1 MSEIT
6 ILGTS
11 LSAAMA
17 RVKSAPADPSLR
29 FGLFRMFAFTGQWS
43 RAATQ
48 LATGIQMDATQAM
61 YGTTYHPCLNC
72 EGLREQ
78 VFSGTDKSPVFLGEP
93 ERWQGLL
100 LQALRVPEVAER
112 EALMLAAL
120 GDAPEVAGTFGDT
133 TFSSVCDADH
143 RFGPQVELF
152 VDGKYYWVG
161 LDRLEEIRFLERTD
175 LIDHLWLPV
184 EIVLKGGGS
193 KSGYIP
199 ARYPGSQGSADS
211 EIVLGKTTEFHD
223 FGDELQTAT
232 GGRQWVFDEQALMLS
247 QVPTIIIG
255 PSEGNS

>member
-1 MSEIT
+1 MSEIA
-6 ILGTS
+6 ILDTT
-11 LSAAMA
+11 LTMAMA
-17 RVKSAPADPSLR
+17 KVKASPTDASLR

-48 LATGIQMDATQAM
+48 LATAIQMDATQAM

-78 VFSGTDKSPVFLGEP
+78 VFAGTDKSPVFLGEP

-112 EALMLAAL
+112 EALMLTAL
-120 GDAPEVAGTFGDT
+120 GDAPEVAGTFGDK
-133 TFSSVCDADH
+133 TFAALCDADH

-199 ARYPGSQGSADS
+199 ARYPGSQSNTDS
-211 EIVLGKTTEFHD
+211 EVVLGKNTEFQD
-223 FGDELQTAT
+223 FGEQLQIAV
-232 GGRQWVFDEQALMLS
+232 GGRQWVMDEQALMLS
-247 QVPTIIIG
+247 QMPTVVFA
-255 PSEGNS
+255 PSAGSS

>member
-6 ILGTS
+6 ILGTT
-11 LSAAMA
+11 LNMAMA
-17 RVKSAPADPSLR
+17 KVKSSPADASLR

-48 LATGIQMDATQAM
+48 LETAIQMDATQAM

-78 VFSGTDKSPVFLGEP
+78 VFAGTDKSPVFLGEP

-100 LQALRVPEVAER
+100 LQALRVPEIAER

-120 GDAPEVAGTFGDT
+120 SDAPEVAGTYGDQN
-133 TFSSVCDADH
+133 FSSLCDADH

-175 LIDHLWLPV
+175 LIDYLWLPV
-184 EIVLKGGGS
+184 EIILKGGGS

-199 ARYPGSQGSADS
+199 ARYPGSQSSTDS
-211 EIVLGKTTEFHD
+211 EIVLGNNTEFQD
-223 FGDELQTAT
+223 FGDQLQIAN
-232 GGRQWVFDEQALMLS
+232 GGRQWVFDEQAVMLS
-247 QVPTIIIG
+247 QVPTIVIRPG
-255 PSEGNS
+255 SS